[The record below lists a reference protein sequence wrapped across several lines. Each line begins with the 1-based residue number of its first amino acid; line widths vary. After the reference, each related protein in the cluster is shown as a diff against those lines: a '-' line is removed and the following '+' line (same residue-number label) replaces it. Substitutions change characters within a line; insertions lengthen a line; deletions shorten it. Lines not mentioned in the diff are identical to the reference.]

1 MFSDA
6 IAISNEE
13 KIKGNLIKF
22 RDFETNIELEIDK
35 EFNDELLNLCKR
47 ENISAAGID
56 SNLLRRFNKDYELD
70 HGTMVPMYFINK
82 YYTDYKLVHITYSI
96 LNDIELYKFGMAIQK
111 TAKNLNKNTVII
123 ASGDLSHR
131 LTEEGPYEYSPQGE
145 KFDKEL
151 IENLENGNV
160 VNIFNMDKCMIEEA
174 GECGLRSLYI
184 LLGAVEG
191 NSIQGELLSYEGP
204 FGVGYG
210 VMKFKQESEN
220 ISNLDK
226 LLKIKEESFNKK
238 ISNSNPYVKL
248 ARESLNYY
256 FKYKR
261 LMIAS
266 NDLPREMLEER
277 HGVFVSLKKF
287 GQLRG
292 CIGTIFPTTDCV
304 ANEIIRNAIQAAIA
318 DPRFLEVTEDELV
331 DIDISVD
338 VLTNP
343 IKAIKEEL
351 NPKIYGVI
359 VSKGQNRGLLLPDLE
374 GVDTVEE
381 QLNIACQKGGIN
393 PNSDY
398 NIEKFE
404 VIRYK
409 EGENNE
415 I

>member
-56 SNLLRRFNKDYELD
+56 SNLLRRFNKNYELD

-131 LTEEGPYEYSPQGE
+131 LTEEGPYEYSPQGA
-145 KFDKEL
+145 KFDKKL

-184 LLGAVEG
+184 LLGAMEG

-256 FKYKR
+256 FKNKR

>member
-35 EFNDELLNLCKR
+35 EFNDELLNLCKS
-47 ENISAAGID
+47 ENISATGID

-131 LTEEGPYEYSPQGE
+131 LTEDGPYEYSPQGA

-184 LLGAVEG
+184 LLGAMEG

-374 GVDTVEE
+374 GGDTVEE

>member
-35 EFNDELLNLCKR
+35 EFNDELLNLCKS
-47 ENISAAGID
+47 ENISATGID

-131 LTEEGPYEYSPQGE
+131 LTEDGPYEYSPQGA

-184 LLGAVEG
+184 LLGAMEG

-256 FKYKR
+256 FKNKR

-374 GVDTVEE
+374 GIDTVEE